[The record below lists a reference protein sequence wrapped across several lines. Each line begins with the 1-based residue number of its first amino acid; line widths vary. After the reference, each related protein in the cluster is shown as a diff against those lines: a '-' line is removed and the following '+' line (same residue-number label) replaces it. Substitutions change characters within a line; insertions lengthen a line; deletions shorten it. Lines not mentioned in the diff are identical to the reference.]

1 MKININYA
9 KSLIGTPYV
18 WGGDCDAEGGL
29 DCSGF
34 FYKVISASNSNVSR
48 LTAQGYYDRYKDNEV
63 SKLIIKSGDVL
74 FFGKSKKSITHI
86 AIAVSTTQMIES
98 VGTSKNT
105 IKNKGKG
112 VCINNINRR
121 KDLVAV
127 VRFPAENVSRETL
140 VIPSANPMLKRGSMG
155 MQVEHLQ
162 KFLNAKFYA
171 CLATDGIF
179 GTHTYNAL
187 KLAQSSLGL
196 SADGIYGTRTRTA
209 FMNMR

>member
-1 MKININYA
+1 MKINIEYA

-18 WGGDCDAEGGL
+18 WGGDCDIKGGL

-34 FYKVISASNSNVSR
+34 FYKVVNASDSKVSR
-48 LTAQGYYDRYKDNEV
+48 DSAQGYYNRYKDNEV

-155 MQVEHLQ
+155 MQVEYLQ

-171 CLATDGIF
+171 CLDTDGIF
-179 GTHTYNAL
+179 GTRTYNAL
-187 KLAQSSLGL
+187 KLAQYSLGL